1 MRLLQ
6 RAKNTED
13 SMGLPRSVSAIVVTL
28 LLHAAVMRAADQAS
42 CTFDTFSA
50 PSGYSL
56 SQANGV
62 SDDGTVVGQ
71 LIDNKTQQFVA
82 FQRSATGVI
91 TKYPAPQS
99 SPTWLYP
106 HNAPAPNVRF
116 SHANIPPQT

>member
-42 CTFDTFSA
+42 CVFNTFSA

-56 SQANGV
+56 SQVNGV

-71 LIDNKTQQFVA
+71 LSNNATLQSVA
-82 FQRSATGVI
+82 FTRSPSGAITRFSAPKSSATWLNGRNGTGVNAGFYLASA
-91 TKYPAPQS
+91 YP
-99 SPTWLYP
+99 
-106 HNAPAPNVRF
+106 
-116 SHANIPPQT
+116 SH